1 MQNGPRKK
9 NSKMKKIIYNTL
21 FLLSFLASADSV
33 FAQSSNEIINEAA
46 SKGQATLNIVNDNT
60 QLALYPLPTNGLL
73 NIAFS
78 EAQTSNPHI
87 LVYDILGNLVL
98 NTEADKETNNVFSI
112 SLADKKPGI
121 YFIKIQ
127 GENGMSF
134 SRRITLKP

>member
-21 FLLSFLASADSV
+21 FILSFLASADSV

-78 EAQTSNPHI
+78 EAQTSRSEERR
-87 LVYDILGNLVL
+87 VG
-98 NTEADKETNNVFSI
+98 KEC
-112 SLADKKPGI
+112 
-121 YFIKIQ
+121 
-127 GENGMSF
+127 
-134 SRRITLKP
+134 